1 LEVLNADEIAIQEAK
16 DAADEQRR
24 LKQEDEARIA
34 AEVKQQREEVQAI
47 DQEWRTQGIED
58 QKQYV
63 ADAQKNFDAMNDQL
77 EFYQF
82 KLAIKKTLRESLSDE
97 DALAQNQQDIDDSQQ
112 GIRDIQMS
120 IGYDKQH
127 LQQ

>member
-1 LEVLNADEIAIQEAK
+1 V
-16 DAADEQRR
+16 
-24 LKQEDEARIA
+24 
-34 AEVKQQREEVQAI
+34 
-47 DQEWRTQGIED
+47 D

-63 ADAQKNFDAMNDQL
+63 AEAQKSFDSMNDQL
-77 EFYQF
+77 EFYTF
-82 KLAIKKTLRESLSDE
+82 KLSIKNTLRKSLSDE
-97 DALAQNQQDIDDSQQ
+97 SALEENQRDIDEAQQ

>member
-63 ADAQKNFDAMNDQL
+63 ADAQR
-77 EFYQF
+77 
-82 KLAIKKTLRESLSDE
+82 TL
-97 DALAQNQQDIDDSQQ
+97 
-112 GIRDIQMS
+112 MP
-120 IGYDKQH
+120 
-127 LQQ
+127 

>member
-1 LEVLNADEIAIQEAK
+1 MEVLNADEIAIQEAK